1 MWVSCRVGHLAPK
14 LGPRQ
19 AQCGEHGLAQTPAK
33 RKNVGNG
40 GKNASCQRCARAAPK
55 RAQLVHIH
63 FWGLKPRGCY
73 TVTYSYQ
80 IINYS
85 CKFSF
90 LHELTGLWPN
100 CSIWLLVSNMYFNA
114 QPSGIII
121 PNDYMN
127 LYDHIFEGLAL
138 PLKRALKPATRNSSP
153 APGTSCGLSF
163 PMSSTSWLDPVRNA
177 SWCAPATLKTEG
189 TKIV

>member
-1 MWVSCRVGHLAPK
+1 MGHLAPK

-19 AQCGEHGLAQTPAK
+19 SLRPGCPQKGPTCTYPFLGVE
-33 RKNVGNG
+33 
-40 GKNASCQRCARAAPK
+40 APWLLDSDI
-55 RAQLVHIH
+55 LV
-63 FWGLKPRGCY
+63 
-73 TVTYSYQ
+73 S
-80 IINYS
+80 NYKIVYRPFSWNLLDMFVS
-85 CKFSF
+85 CKFSCP
-90 LHELTGLWPN
+90 HELTGLWPN
-100 CSIWLLVSNMYFNA
+100 CSIWLLVSNMTCMFNS
-114 QPSGIII
+114 QPYGIII

-127 LYDHIFEGLAL
+127 LLYDHIFEGLAL

-163 PMSSTSWLDPVRNA
+163 PMSSTSWLDPVQNA